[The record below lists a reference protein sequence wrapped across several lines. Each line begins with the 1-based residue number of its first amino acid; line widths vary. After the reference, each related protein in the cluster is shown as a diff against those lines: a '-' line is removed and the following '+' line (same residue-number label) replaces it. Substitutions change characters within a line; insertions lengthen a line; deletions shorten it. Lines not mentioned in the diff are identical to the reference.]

1 LFNAALEGVM
11 RRWKQRLRSHGLLLT
26 EPGAHER
33 LTNIRYADD
42 LLLFCKSL
50 GEATEMLELLDEELK
65 AAGLAINQGKTK
77 ILTTTL
83 NATSGACPMLADIGD
98 MFVEIVQRDSVHKYL
113 GKVLPGDLR
122 ARGQF
127 NLEHRLS
134 LAWFKF
140 HNLHQVLTN
149 QRIPCALRLRLFDAV
164 VSPTAVYSLNTTP
177 LTASQMAKLDAT
189 QRRMMRRIVGWTR
202 YDDEAWE
209 ETGKRMKRKL
219 EVALSARPVLAWSEA
234 RNKNR
239 ARMSSRIS
247 EGTAPVLVQLAHAW
261 QPAYTRTSAKSTGR
275 EEDPG
280 RDGHDDE
287 TSLCYMYIICCSE
300 FNYSVLPN

>member
-1 LFNAALEGVM
+1 MEITITVA
-11 RRWKQRLRSHGLLLT
+11 
-26 EPGAHER
+26 
-33 LTNIRYADD
+33 RYEKMSKK
-42 LLLFCKSL
+42 L
-50 GEATEMLELLDEELK
+50 
-65 AAGLAINQGKTK
+65 
-77 ILTTTL
+77 
-83 NATSGACPMLADIGD
+83 
-98 MFVEIVQRDSVHKYL
+98 
-113 GKVLPGDLR
+113 
-122 ARGQF
+122 

-134 LAWFKF
+134 LARFKF

-247 EGTAPVLVQLAHAW
+247 EGTAPALVQLAHAW
-261 QPAYTRTSAKSTGR
+261 QPAYTDNRCQDESQAHRARGR
-275 EEDPG
+275 P
-280 RDGHDDE
+280 RQRW
-287 TSLCYMYIICCSE
+287 T
-300 FNYSVLPN
+300 